1 MQKNSEDVFD
11 DFEVFLNVC
20 QLLVKVFVMGVVLF
34 ALALFYRGKI
44 SSTKLMQGG
53 YNLNIV
59 FWMYGVFFTLLLAGA
74 LGFYIYG
81 KTDMYGLEGK
91 AIVDSPLDLLSLL
104 SAISLAVVVLIIHFY
119 MAAIS
124 IWKSADNYTGFFLL
138 RWWARQL
145 SVVML
150 LGIVMLTIFRP
161 FTIIMG
167 GALYWLADKFIRRSR
182 G

>member
-1 MQKNSEDVFD
+1 
-11 DFEVFLNVC
+11 
-20 QLLVKVFVMGVVLF
+20 MGVVLF

-53 YNLNIV
+53 YSLNVV
-59 FWMYGVFFTLLLAGA
+59 FWMYGVFFTLLLAGT

-81 KTDMYGLEGK
+81 KINMYGLEGK
-91 AIVDSPLDLLSLL
+91 AIVE
-104 SAISLAVVVLIIHFY
+104 SASESKALFSAVSLAVVVLIIHFY
-119 MAAIS
+119 MVAIS
-124 IWKSADNYTGFFLL
+124 VWKSADNYTGFFLV

-150 LGIVMLTIFRP
+150 LGIVVLTIFRP

-182 G
+182 E